1 MKFKVFNLSGWYI
14 LLILLAGWFVTA
26 SVIQPLLHFSFQQ
39 TGFYSGW
46 EFLQNYSSYPGGIAD
61 YLAGFISQFFAFNTL
76 GSFIIVAV
84 ASLQGFIA
92 LNILKRFS
100 GELKF
105 RFTVFALIFLFGILV
120 LCDYRYPYYA
130 SIRLLLAF
138 LFTWRF
144 SVINFRSPKA
154 SLMAWPVLAV
164 LLFYLAS
171 GSSLFVFALSSAI
184 IAVVQNRQRIWLSVI
199 PVFFAVSALILY
211 TGYKFLFQITLKN
224 LYGVTMV
231 KPPEQLAYTPGIPI
245 YSYYAVFPLI
255 LLIVWIYLRF
265 RRTETVIEPAPAG
278 KSKKGVVPVAK
289 IRFYKRDLFLVSIQL
304 VVFGLLSYFLLDK
317 YHDTSKKKLITIE
330 YLAENE
336 QWADLLKYSKT
347 IDKYDFRVN
356 FQVNRAHAHLG
367 DLPEHL
373 FSYPQLL
380 GVSGLFIDP
389 TTMLGSSFVPTSDL
403 YFDLGFMGESQRWAF
418 EAETLLPNSPRILK
432 RLVMINLVKGKYQ
445 LAGQFLKVLDKNLLC
460 RDWVS
465 KYSKYVSDTTLA
477 AGDKLIAEKRRFS
490 PKKELYNVGTIQGLK
505 LLLETNL
512 DNRMAYDYLLSF
524 FILDTQFPEFIEYL
538 KYYSHYNMKKMPRS
552 WEETL
557 AIYIMKTKAFP
568 SFVTQETISKNCLSQ
583 FTEFN
588 KVVRSYKNDLPA
600 AQSILHRDYG
610 ETFWYYLLYLN
621 PKVTNVL
628 KTKTDVR

>member
-1 MKFKVFNLSGWYI
+1 MKFKIFNLSSLYI
-14 LLILLAGWFVTA
+14 LLTILAGWFVTA

-39 TGFYSGW
+39 IGFYSGW
-46 EFLQNYSSYPGGIAD
+46 EFLENYSSYPGGIAD
-61 YLAGFISQFFAFNTL
+61 YLAGFISQFFSFNTW
-76 GSFIIVAV
+76 GSLIVVAV
-84 ASLQGFIA
+84 ASVQGFIA

-100 GELKF
+100 GALKF
-105 RFTVFALIFLFGILV
+105 RYSVFAVIFLFGILV

-138 LFTWRF
+138 LFTWGF
-144 SVINFRSPKA
+144 SVINYRSPKA
-154 SLMAWPVLAV
+154 SVLLWPVLAA

-171 GSSLFVFALSSAI
+171 GSSLFVFALSSGI
-184 IAVVQNRQRIWLSVI
+184 IAVVQNKQRMWLSVI
-199 PVFFAVSALILY
+199 PAFAAFAAILFY
-211 TGYKFLFQITLKN
+211 SGYKFIFQITLRN
-224 LYGVTMV
+224 LYGMTMV
-231 KPPEQLAYTPGIPI
+231 KPPEQLAYTPGLPI
-245 YSYYAVFPLI
+245 YAYYAVLPVF
-255 LLIVWIYLRF
+255 LLIVWIYLQF
-265 RRTETVIEPAPAG
+265 RKSEVLAEPAA
-278 KSKKGVVPVAK
+278 KLKKAEKTVPK
-289 IRFYKRDLFLVSIQL
+289 IRFYNNDLFLLSIQL
-304 VVFGLLSYFLLDK
+304 IVFGLLSYFLVDK
-317 YHDTSKKKLITIE
+317 YHDSLKKKLITID

-336 QWADLLKYSKT
+336 QWSDLLKYSKT
-347 IDKYDFRVN
+347 IENYDFRVN

-367 DLPEHL
+367 DLPDRL

-380 GVSGLFIDP
+380 GISGLFIDP
-389 TTMLGSSFVPTSDL
+389 TTMVGSLFVPTSDL

-432 RLVMINLVKGKYQ
+432 RLVMINLVNRKYQ

-477 AGDKLIAEKRRFS
+477 ASDKLIAEKRRFT
-490 PKKELYNVGTIQGLK
+490 PKNELYNVGTLQGLR
-505 LLLETNL
+505 LLLETNR
-512 DNRMAYDYLLSF
+512 DNRMAYDYLLTF
-524 FILDTQFPEFIEYL
+524 FILDSQFPQFIEYL
-538 KYYSHYNMKKMPRS
+538 QYYTHYNLKKLPRS

-557 AIYIMKTKAFP
+557 AIYVMKTKAFP
-568 SFVTQETISKNCLSQ
+568 SFVTEETISKNCLQQ

-600 AQSILHRDYG
+600 AQGTLHRDYG
-610 ETFWYYLLYLN
+610 DSYWYYLLYLN